1 MTVHFGRKGMTMT
14 DHYLTSMMNQARD
27 VWFSKVYIYWNDC
40 LLWRE
45 RSSIE
50 FKRAQFSSV
59 SVVLRAP
66 QFCSGRAFSLRLVR
80 DVSSFI

>member
-1 MTVHFGRKGMTMT
+1 MTMT

-40 LLWRE
+40 LLRAAQLF
-45 RSSIE
+45 R
-50 FKRAQFSSV
+50 RAQFSSV
-59 SVVLRAP
+59 SVVLRVP

-80 DVSSFI
+80 DVSTFI